1 MCLGLWGMHWR
12 YVWMWMVVFA
22 MTACKEKPV
31 TLPEFEIP
39 QGDRNVLIEEFT
51 GVQCPNCPDGSAII
65 KQLKAELGDRLI
77 PISIHHGFFARPLP
91 ESKQDLNCR
100 CGYGDALIQTIG
112 KGPLGYPA
120 AVINRRKVGQKL
132 YPNKDEWR
140 ALVFEEL
147 RRPAPAQMFLRVEGD
162 SSSSSWPIHLRMAFA
177 ESIDDVKLFVVL
189 VEDGIREVQILPDG
203 THDSDYIHY
212 YVLRK
217 PITPPEGLAIGS
229 VAEGEIIER
238 SFRVSVDRSW
248 IAEHCSVIGFL
259 YQPGLQNGVLQAV
272 SAPLVH

>member
-1 MCLGLWGMHWR
+1 MKKDRWTACLRCAWVL
-12 YVWMWMVVFA
+12 VA
-22 MTACKEKPV
+22 ATALATCKEKPV
-31 TLPEFEIP
+31 TLPDLEIP

-65 KQLKAELGDRLI
+65 KQLKAELGDRLV

-91 ESKQDLNCR
+91 ESQQDLNCH
-100 CGYGDALIQTIG
+100 CGYGDALVQAVG

-147 RRPAPAQMFLRVEGD
+147 RRPAPVQMFLRVEGD
-162 SSSSSWPIHLRMAFA
+162 SSNTSWPIQLRMAFS
-177 ESIDDVKLFVVL
+177 ESLEDLKLIVVL

-203 THDSDYIHY
+203 THDSDYVHY

-217 PITPPEGLAIGS
+217 PITPPEGLDLGS
-229 VAEGEIIER
+229 
-238 SFRVSVDRSW
+238 
-248 IAEHCSVIGFL
+248 SVIGFVF
-259 YQPGLQNGVLQAV
+259 QPGLQNGVLQAV
-272 SAPLVH
+272 STPLVP